1 MKTSVNRFKAGEKGF
16 TLVELLVAIAI
27 LGILAAIAIPQ
38 VSKFLN
44 SASIKAATTE
54 LSMVQVAT
62 VAYEGAHAGAVPTT
76 DTLVADIAPYI
87 TSPLR
92 GTYSIDAVGMV
103 TQLSYPGVD
112 SPPSTISI

>member
-54 LSMVQVAT
+54 LSMV
-62 VAYEGAHAGAVPTT
+62 HAGAVPTT
-76 DTLVADIAPYI
+76 DNLVADIAPYI